1 MNILY
6 LTNHLNTGGIT
17 SYVLTLST
25 GLKDKGHNIY
35 IASSGGELLGKILS
49 EGINFIPIPIKTKSE
64 IHPKILISFMIL
76 KKLIRKKDIDIIHA
90 NTRVTQVLAHL
101 LSKSS
106 GRPYVS
112 TCHGFF
118 KRRFF
123 RLAYPCWGKKTL
135 AISTQVK
142 EHLMRDFDLRK
153 EDIEVI
159 HNGIDVEKFARLAL
173 QNSSIRFQIKKEL
186 GLEQGPVVGIIA
198 RLSEVKGHTYLI
210 QAMRLVREHIPDAQ
224 LLIGGEGKLEK
235 ELRAEGSC
243 LGLEKNIFFFPN
255 TADTRKLLSAMDVF
269 VLPSLHEG
277 LGLALMEAMAAG
289 VAVVGSDI
297 GGIKSLIQHR
307 HSGLLVAPGDAQGL
321 AEAIVELL
329 KDPQKR
335 KLFADSARNFIAKD
349 FSQEEMVFRTEGMY
363 LTCLNEKS

>member
-17 SYVLTLST
+17 SYVLTLSI
-25 GLKDKGHNIY
+25 GLKKKGHNVY
-35 IASSGGELLGKILS
+35 IASSGGELLGKFLS
-49 EGINFIPIPIKTKSE
+49 EGISFIPIPIKTKSE
-64 IHPKILISFMIL
+64 IHPKIWLSFMML
-76 KKLIRKKDIDIIHA
+76 KGLIRKKDINIIHA

-101 LSKSS
+101 LSDSS
-106 GRPYVS
+106 GRPYIS

-123 RLAYPCWGKKTL
+123 RLVFPCWGKKTI
-135 AISTQVK
+135 AISAQVK
-142 EHLMRDFDLRK
+142 EHLMRDFNVPQ
-153 EDIEVI
+153 ENIEVI
-159 HNGIDVEKFARLAL
+159 HNGIDVEKFARLSH
-173 QNSSIRFQIKKEL
+173 QSSAVRFQIKKDL
-186 GLEQGPVVGIIA
+186 GLGEGPVVGIIA

-210 QAMRLVREHIPDAQ
+210 QAMRIVREQVPDAQ

-235 ELRAEGSC
+235 ELRAQASD

-255 TADTRKLLSAMDVF
+255 TTDTRKLLSAMDVF

-277 LGLALMEAMAAG
+277 LGLALMEAMAAA

-307 HSGLLVAPGDAQGL
+307 HSGLLAAPGDVGAL
-321 AEAIVELL
+321 AGAIVELL

-335 KLFADSARNFIAKD
+335 KLFAESARDLIARD
-349 FSQEEMVFRTEGMY
+349 FSQEEMVFKTEEAY
-363 LTCLNEKS
+363 LTCLNEKG

>member
-17 SYVLTLST
+17 SYVLTLSI
-25 GLKDKGHNIY
+25 GLKKRGHNIY
-35 IASSGGELLGKILS
+35 VASSGGELLGKVLS
-49 EGINFIPIPIKTKSE
+49 EGINFVPIPIKTKSE
-64 IHPKILISFMIL
+64 IHPKILFSFMKL
-76 KKLIRKKDIDIIHA
+76 NKLIRKKNIDIIHA

-101 LSKSS
+101 LSRSS
-106 GRPYVS
+106 GRPYIA

-123 RLAYPCWGKKTL
+123 RLVCPCWGKKTI
-135 AISTQVK
+135 AISAQVK
-142 EHLMRDFDLRK
+142 EHLMRDFNIPGDS
-153 EDIEVI
+153 IEVI
-159 HNGIDVEKFARLAL
+159 HNGIDVEKFARLGL
-173 QNSSIRFQIKKEL
+173 QNPGSRLQAKKSL
-186 GLEQGPVVGIIA
+186 GLAEGPLVGIIA

-210 QAMRLVREHIPDAQ
+210 QAMEIVCKTVPDAQ
-224 LLIGGEGKLEK
+224 LVIAGEGKLEK
-235 ELRAEGSC
+235 DLRALVSR
-243 LGLEKNIFFFPN
+243 LGLTKNVFFIPN
-255 TADTRKLLSAMDVF
+255 TTDTRKILSAMDVF

-307 HSGLLVAPGDAQGL
+307 NNGLLVPPCDAPGL
-321 AEAIVELL
+321 AEAIVELF

-335 KLFADSARNFIAKD
+335 KLFADSARDFIAAN
-349 FSQEEMVFRTEGMY
+349 FSQEEMIFKTEGAY
-363 LTCLNEKS
+363 LTCLGAKN